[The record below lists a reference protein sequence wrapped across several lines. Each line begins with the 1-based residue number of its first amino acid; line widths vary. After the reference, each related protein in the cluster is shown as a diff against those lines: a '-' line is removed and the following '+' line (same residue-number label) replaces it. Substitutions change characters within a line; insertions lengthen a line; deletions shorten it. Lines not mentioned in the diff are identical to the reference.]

1 MNTHYRRT
9 FVALA
14 LLSAGACAFLFDVF
28 YKEAKNTAITKLNEE
43 QMIHAKQAAQGIED
57 FFTRWTRILN
67 SLSKMDEVID
77 ADAVG
82 KRYLKFFQ
90 DAHQEQ
96 IMAIT
101 RLDERGIVV
110 YNFPASSSVGT
121 DISDQK
127 HVRELLQDHK
137 PVISDVFKAV
147 EGFDAVALHVPIFRG
162 SVFKG
167 SIGILIHFE

>member
-9 FVALA
+9 FVVLA

-43 QMIHAKQAAQGIED
+43 QMIHAKQAALGIED

-82 KRYLKFFQ
+82 KRYLEFFQ
-90 DAHQEQ
+90 EAHQEQ

-110 YNFPASSSVGT
+110 YNFPARSHLFILVT
-121 DISDQK
+121 AR
-127 HVRELLQDHK
+127 HL
-137 PVISDVFKAV
+137 
-147 EGFDAVALHVPIFRG
+147 
-162 SVFKG
+162 
-167 SIGILIHFE
+167 GILRR